1 MQSAQL
7 LLEDRI
13 SVETALSKNGKN
25 VLYVPKI
32 QHLYV
37 PGSESTDLI
46 SLRFGKEEKIFE
58 NIGTPALPKISFT
71 LSKEGR
77 KINVI
82 AEVFE
87 NSKKTELFIDKKCL
101 ASFVPLIEEK
111 PILAWN
117 NKNINTKE
125 KISKDVVD
133 IIFENQDRTKLRLP
147 EHHFKNFENS
157 KKLIKKIKE
166 ESKQIYKVKSIEMRK
181 KQVIEKRDTYNYLL
195 PIEER
200 KVEKLSYVEIFKKEQ
215 ALKKLIENRIA
226 VRVDALQK
234 LFDNSKNRI
243 SCLIDNKNK
252 VLEIKHVGYDSI
264 FHFFEGIITGNPVIE
279 RNSVSVTL
287 EVTGKEH
294 KYLKRI
300 EIDSKTGKVLGEEV
314 LSVYDESPIGAVKT
328 EAFYSSPSISKQ
340 YNVSVD
346 YKKRS
351 IRVFDILEKRVVD
364 IPWQS
369 NEILTYQPYFNK
381 NTLVINIAKYSDIR
395 ESTNSKGYIYE
406 TRTYEPPSF
415 DRPNI
420 RVSTI
425 IEQFQYFQNEKKYRA
440 EDYREGSDTGGDF
453 QKVQEYPFMLQ
464 IDANLAE
471 STYISLIA
479 ADEVTGIAQP
489 ITRIQPL
496 GSIQPDDSL
505 PGTLLNPPSGYVNP
519 PVTPDINIVP
529 CYTPSPTPTIPGPTP
544 TPTPTP
550 TNLPHVH
557 VTLNNQ
563 NVFVNYTNFN
573 LYIGH
578 NITTFNL
585 IFDLFRSIKIKNNY
599 DFLSLNNCNLSGYN
613 FTKTNMLPNP
623 VNITNSS
630 VISTDLGMSF
640 TLSYVST
647 SSPQLFSSLANLSI
661 I

>member
-37 PGSESTDLI
+37 PGNESTDLI

-71 LSKEGR
+71 LTRDSK

-87 NSKKTELFIDKKCL
+87 NSKKTELLIDKKSL
-101 ASFVPLIEEK
+101 AAFGPVIEEK
-111 PILAWN
+111 PILTWN
-117 NKNINTKE
+117 NKNINPKE
-125 KISKDVVD
+125 KISKETVDV
-133 IIFENQDRTKLRLP
+133 IFEDQDKTKLRLP

-157 KKLIKKIKE
+157 KKLIKKIRE
-166 ESKQIYKVKSIEMRK
+166 DSKQVYRVRPIEMRK
-181 KQVIEKRDTYNYLL
+181 KQIIEKRDTYNYLL

-264 FHFFEGIITGNPVIE
+264 FHFFEGVITGNPVIE
-279 RNSVSVTL
+279 KNSVSVTL

-314 LSVYDESPIGAVKT
+314 LSVYDESPVGAVKT

-351 IRVFDILEKRVVD
+351 IRVYDILEKRVVD
-364 IPWQS
+364 IPWKS
-369 NEILTYQPYFNK
+369 NEILTYQPYFNH
-381 NTLVINIAKYSDIR
+381 NTLIINIARFSDIR

-420 RVSTI
+420 RVSTV
-425 IEQFQYFQNEKKYRA
+425 IEQFEYFQREKRYRA
-440 EDYREGSDTGGDF
+440 EDYREGSDSGGDY

-464 IDANLAE
+464 IDADLAE

-496 GSIQPDDSL
+496 GAIQPDDSL
-505 PGTLLNPPSGYVNP
+505 PGTLINPASGYVNP

-557 VTLNNQ
+557 AVLNNQ
-563 NVFVNYTNFN
+563 NIFVSYPNFN
-573 LYIGH
+573 IYINH
-578 NITTFNL
+578 AVTNFNL
-585 IFDLFRSIKIKNNY
+585 IFDLYRSVKIQNKY
-599 DFLSLNNCNLSGYN
+599 DFTNENNCKLSGYG
-613 FTKTNMLPNP
+613 FARTTMVPNP
-623 VNITNSS
+623 LALTNNSI
-630 VISTDLGMSF
+630 ISTDQGLTF
-640 TLSYVST
+640 TLSYVATGSPVVN
-647 SSPQLFSSLANLSI
+647 SSWANLSI
-661 I
+661 N